1 MKRLIIGPAWVGDMV
16 MAQALARRL
25 RRLDPAGSVHMMAP
39 AATFPL
45 IAHMPEIDRGWLLDI
60 AHGRLQ
66 LHKRWQLAGSLRSE
80 RFDEAIILPRSFK
93 SALAPFLAGIPR
105 RVGMI
110 GEMRYGLI
118 NIALPAAS
126 ANRRTVDEF
135 VRFAGASDLAE
146 DERPRLRAGHEA
158 AASLARLDLHNDRKL
173 VVLCPGAEY
182 GPAKRWP
189 AYHFAGLAGLLAK
202 RGIASIIVG
211 GAKERALGQE
221 ITAGLEPG
229 LVHDLTGQTTLGE
242 VIGLLARA
250 DVVVSND
257 SGLMHIAAAL
267 DRPLIALFGSSSPE
281 RTPPLSPHAQIL
293 STDISCRPCFKR
305 DCPLGHAD
313 CLVKLDVAR
322 VAAAVWDR
330 LA

>member
-66 LHKRWQLAGSLRSE
+66 LHKRWQLAGSLRGE

-305 DCPLGHAD
+305 DCPLGHTD

-322 VAAAVWDR
+322 VAAAVLDR

>member
-1 MKRLIIGPAWVGDMV
+1 MKRLIIGPARVGDMV

-25 RRLDPAGSVHMMAP
+25 RRLDRAGSVHMMAP

-60 AHGRLQ
+60 AHGRLH

-93 SALAPFLAGIPR
+93 SALVPFLAGIPR

-118 NIALPAAS
+118 NVALPAAS

-158 AASLARLDLHNDRKL
+158 TASIARLDLHNDRKL

-189 AYHFAGLAGLLAK
+189 AYHFAGLAGLLAQ

-229 LVHDLTGQTTLGE
+229 LVHDLTGQTTLAE

-281 RTPPLSPHAQIL
+281 RTPPLSPHAHIL

-305 DCPLGHAD
+305 DCPLGHTD

-322 VAAAVWDR
+322 VAAAVLDR

>member
-25 RRLDPAGSVHMMAP
+25 RRLDPAGCMHMMAP

-66 LHKRWQLAGSLRSE
+66 LRKRWQLATRLRGE

-93 SALAPFLAGIPR
+93 SALVPLLAGIPR

-118 NIALPAAS
+118 NLPMPMAPPD
-126 ANRRTVDEF
+126 RRTVDDF
-135 VRFAGASDLAE
+135 VRFAGASDLAD
-146 DERPRLRAGHEA
+146 DERPRLKAGDEA
-158 AASLARLDLHNDRKL
+158 AALLARHDLAGGRQM

-182 GPAKRWP
+182 GAAKRWP
-189 AYHFAGLAGLLAK
+189 ARHFAGLAKSLAK
-202 RGIASIIVG
+202 RGIVSILVG

-229 LVHDLTGQTTLGE
+229 LVHDLTGQTTLTE

-250 DVVVSND
+250 DAVVSND

-281 RTPPLSPHAQIL
+281 RTPPLSAKAQIL
-293 STDISCRPCFKR
+293 TTNIACRPCFKR
-305 DCPLGHAD
+305 DCPLGHTD

-322 VAAAVWDR
+322 VEAAVLDQ